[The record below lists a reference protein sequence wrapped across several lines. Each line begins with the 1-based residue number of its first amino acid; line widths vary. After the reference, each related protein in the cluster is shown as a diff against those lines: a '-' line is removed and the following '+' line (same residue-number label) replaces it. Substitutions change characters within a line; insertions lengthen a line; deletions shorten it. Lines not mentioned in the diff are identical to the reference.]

1 MTIDFCITI
10 RCQELLHQKDGPRWR
25 EKFQLPSVS
34 PWQIPEIIDPDGKPT
49 SQVVV
54 NNPVPTQQQCPI
66 AQSNVANQKTDK
78 LGEDKKEAV
87 KEPSAAEKFEKFK
100 AEGNEFVKK
109 VNRVSLVIRQSF
121 FLPKRS
127 RLVV

>member
-1 MTIDFCITI
+1 MTIDICISI

-34 PWQIPEIIDPDGKPT
+34 PWQIPEIIDADGKPT

-54 NNPVPTQQQCPI
+54 NNLVPTQQQCPI
-66 AQSNVANQKTDK
+66 AQSNVTNQKTDK

-109 VNRVSLVIRQSF
+109 VKCISLVIIRVF
-121 FLPKRS
+121 LLPKQF
-127 RLVV
+127 